1 MEYIQIGT
9 IVNTH
14 GLRGELKIR
23 SSSDFDEIRYRPG
36 STVYIY
42 CSGSYLRC
50 QVAAFRVHQEFSLVS
65 FEGLEDINLVE
76 KYKGCPVCIE
86 KDARHQLPE
95 GEYYMDE
102 LVGLE
107 AKDEDG
113 NLIGTVTAVEE
124 TNGAQNNLRV
134 RRDDGRDV
142 LIPNIPEFVR
152 GISIENGIITIHVE
166 EGLL

>member
-1 MEYIQIGT
+1 MDYIQIGT
-9 IVNTH
+9 IINTH

-23 SSSDFDEIRYRPG
+23 SSSDFDEIRYQPG
-36 STVYIY
+36 SEVFIY
-42 CSGSYLRC
+42 CGGSYLRC
-50 QVAAFRVHQEFSLVS
+50 RVASFRTHQEYSLVS
-65 FEGLEDINLVE
+65 FEHLEDINLVE

-86 KDARHQLPE
+86 KDARHALPE
-95 GEYYMDE
+95 GEYYVDE

-107 AKDEDG
+107 AVDEDG
-113 NLIGTVTAVEE
+113 NLIGKVLTVEE

-134 RRDDGRDV
+134 AREGGREV

-152 GISIENGIITIHVE
+152 EIDLEQRHIVIHVE